1 MLFLFLSPAAVPDP
15 PKRER
20 TRINV
25 SWLIKLRWAAFGGQL
40 LTVLVVAG
48 ILRVPLPLLPLMI
61 VLALEGLSN
70 VALALWFEK
79 VSVGEGWG
87 EHVRSADRLLGA
99 AIAADLFFLTLLL
112 HLSGGAANP
121 FCLFYLANL
130 TLAAVVLRGRRVWV
144 ITAIAVAFYGSL
156 YLWHRP
162 LPELSDPVGPAI
174 AEGVRDLRAAGAFT
188 AFATAAF
195 TIVYFTARVTNA
207 LIQRETELHEAQ
219 QRRLRDDK
227 LQALGTLAA
236 GAAHELASP
245 LSTIA
250 VVAKE
255 LALSLKN
262 AGASADSQEDVQLVR
277 EEVDRCRTIL
287 RHMAADGGQ
296 VIGEI
301 VETAFGKELVAAIL
315 QGVREPER
323 LRVTVGP
330 GVEETPILAPKHGL
344 AQAVRGLIH
353 NALDATA
360 ASGVEVELSVEIVR
374 DWMAIEIRDR
384 GPGLPG
390 EILERAGEPF
400 FTTKA
405 PGKGMGLGIFLAR
418 SLVER
423 LGGSTALENR
433 LGGGAVARVRLPIA
447 GSRL

>member
-1 MLFLFLSPAAVPDP
+1 
-15 PKRER
+15 
-20 TRINV
+20 
-25 SWLIKLRWAAFGGQL
+25 L

-323 LRVTVGP
+323 LRVTVGL